1 MSIDDF
7 FISALTITFIILKL
21 TGYIEWAWVWVL
33 SPMWIPLALLAVLMV
48 FVGILKLIYTVI
60 GEP

>member
-21 TGYIEWAWVWVL
+21 TGHIEWAWVWVL